1 MSAIG
6 AFAAGAGEGLVTSA
20 FNMFSAE
27 QSRDYN
33 REMASTAHQREVGDL
48 RKAGL
53 NPVLSA
59 GGHGASV
66 APSPTPQAGNFRAT
80 QSAIEAMQLKN
91 QSRLVDAQVRDINS
105 AATLK
110 EIEGAIALKTQSE
123 KVDTIRENLYKLRM
137 DIDMTPL
144 QREQLEKKIEQMGI
158 ESDIMK
164 NQRSHSAYD
173 LSKAASESEFY
184 QGFGGEIEHWLK
196 MLGISMPGINLFRG
210 PGSRKSGTGRTTIK
224 SNNRVDHRDSK
235 GYNDF
240 KNRYNNERKLFPEGG
255 E

>member
-1 MSAIG
+1 
-6 AFAAGAGEGLVTSA
+6 
-20 FNMFSAE
+20 
-27 QSRDYN
+27 
-33 REMASTAHQREVGDL
+33 
-48 RKAGL
+48 
-53 NPVLSA
+53 
-59 GGHGASV
+59 
-66 APSPTPQAGNFRAT
+66 
-80 QSAIEAMQLKN
+80 
-91 QSRLVDAQVRDINS
+91 VRDINS

-184 QGFGGEIEHWLK
+184 QGMGERLSIGLK
-196 MLGISMPGINLFRG
+196 CLAYQCLESICFVVPDHVGLEQVVLRLSPIIGL
-210 PGSRKSGTGRTTIK
+210 TI
-224 SNNRVDHRDSK
+224 VI
-235 GYNDF
+235 
-240 KNRYNNERKLFPEGG
+240 
-255 E
+255 